1 MKLIIC
7 NLTIKS
13 LKGLKMYG
21 LNIVWYGRLI
31 TQGEDVIFQEQRANG
46 FQAIYIGSCYYYFEF
61 NNLFASLRISIGHLP
76 GKFVVLTDECRVW
89 PDMLTGLFSYDMKH
103 KIYLRLRK
111 TKLMRRWTFNIMAV
125 MHFHLLS
132 STARVSRLR

>member
-46 FQAIYIGSCYYYFEF
+46 FQAIYIRSCYYYFEF

-76 GKFVVLTDECRVW
+76 GKFVVLTGECRVW
-89 PDMLTGLFSYDMKH
+89 SDMLTGLFSYEMKH

-111 TKLMRRWTFNIMAV
+111 TKLMRSWTLNIMAV
-125 MHFHLLS
+125 INFHLLS
-132 STARVSRLR
+132 FTARVSCLR

>member
-1 MKLIIC
+1 MKLITC

-31 TQGEDVIFQEQRANG
+31 TQGEDVRTEQRANE

-132 STARVSRLR
+132 STACVSRLR